1 MENEVKE
8 NYKLPKVIHN
18 EIYKKIE
25 KEVFCISKPEK
36 QPIAI
41 IVGGQSGSGKGSV
54 ISYSKNQVEKTG
66 KDIVIITTDEYKP
79 YHPQAIEIAKKYPTQ
94 YVEIIE
100 QDSGAWTGKILKK
113 AIDKKYNFIFECTL
127 KNDRI
132 MERIKELNQQGFKVI
147 VRALA
152 VSELESLLSI
162 HERYSIQIE
171 NIGFG
176 RLISVEH
183 HNSAYNGIPQVI
195 DKIEKSKLCTIEIF
209 KKGEKINKPI
219 KIYSSD
225 VKDRRYPTARIA
237 LEEVRKSEKY
247 KTHLTA
253 KQRIEKL
260 KKSYKERNATEQE
273 FYELQKLEEILNKDL
288 EQTI

>member
-100 QDSGAWTGKILKK
+100 QDSGAWTGK
-113 AIDKKYNFIFECTL
+113 F
-127 KNDRI
+127 
-132 MERIKELNQQGFKVI
+132 
-147 VRALA
+147 
-152 VSELESLLSI
+152 
-162 HERYSIQIE
+162 
-171 NIGFG
+171 
-176 RLISVEH
+176 
-183 HNSAYNGIPQVI
+183 
-195 DKIEKSKLCTIEIF
+195 
-209 KKGEKINKPI
+209 
-219 KIYSSD
+219 
-225 VKDRRYPTARIA
+225 
-237 LEEVRKSEKY
+237 
-247 KTHLTA
+247 
-253 KQRIEKL
+253 
-260 KKSYKERNATEQE
+260 
-273 FYELQKLEEILNKDL
+273 
-288 EQTI
+288 